1 MSKLKTT
8 YARSRIPLYIQVAS
22 ALRQR
27 IESGQWQTRKAL
39 PVLATLEGTDIA
51 QAGNSLV

>member
-27 IESGQWQTRKAL
+27 IENGQWQPGQKISRGGK
-39 PVLATLEGTDIA
+39 V
-51 QAGNSLV
+51 S